1 VFGRVTRITELIT
14 LFGGIKSHIAGIKA
28 SGIAANPMCK
38 PVGPIRVRDY
48 VDNDSGALRR
58 NENAQAPVRLGN
70 RHASRY
76 IVDMRY
82 SLRSPFE
89 PGPPGRP
96 RRFRAVPV
104 RTMVPNVITL
114 LALCAGLTA
123 IRLAAEGTFE
133 WAVYAIVFAAVL
145 DGIDGRVAR
154 LLKGTSRFGAELD
167 SLADFVNFGVAPGVT
182 LYFWSL
188 HDAKSAGWIGAMVF
202 AIAAGLR
209 LARFNVT
216 IDDPDRPSWAVNFFV
231 GMPAPAGAI
240 TVLLPVYIHFLG
252 IPAPAF
258 MVPVTLIYT
267 LAIALL
273 MVSRLPVYSGK
284 KVGKRVPP
292 DLVLPVFIGVVVF
305 FALLIAYPWAVLTI
319 GALAY
324 LASLPFGWLSHRGYV
339 RREAQAN
346 AEGQRSG
353 RQGEPLPAASDV
365 SMPSN
370 GDAAVLPFER
380 GGERPTSR

>member
-1 VFGRVTRITELIT
+1 MGLRPEIISCSVRYGTPQLRRGDEPSRGTAICKTSPTPLVHRRWTNARRTRAALAISVPSAGRNRRTIRY
-14 LFGGIKSHIAGIKA
+14 IAG
-28 SGIAANPMCK
+28 
-38 PVGPIRVRDY
+38 
-48 VDNDSGALRR
+48 
-58 NENAQAPVRLGN
+58 
-70 RHASRY
+70 
-76 IVDMRY
+76 MRY
-82 SLRSPFE
+82 SLPSPFE
-89 PGPPGRP
+89 HGPPGRR

-104 RTMVPNVITL
+104 RTLVPNVITL

-167 SLADFVNFGVAPGVT
+167 SLADFVNFGVAPAVT
-182 LYFWSL
+182 LYFWTL
-188 HDAKSAGWIGAMVF
+188 HEAKSAGWIGAMVF

-216 IDDPDRPSWAVNFFV
+216 IDDPNRPPWAAKFFV

-240 TVLLPVYIHFLG
+240 TVLLPVYLHFVG
-252 IPAPAF
+252 MPAPAF
-258 MVPVTLIYT
+258 MVPITLAYT

-319 GALAY
+319 GTFVY
-324 LASLPFGWLSHRGYV
+324 LTSLPFGWLSHRSYV
-339 RREAQAN
+339 RRDAEAKAQGQGAEPEEKPSKPAGDALTPAN
-346 AEGQRSG
+346 S
-353 RQGEPLPAASDV
+353 P
-365 SMPSN
+365 
-370 GDAAVLPFER
+370 AAVLPFER
-380 GGERPTSR
+380 GGDRPTRR

>member
-1 VFGRVTRITELIT
+1 
-14 LFGGIKSHIAGIKA
+14 
-28 SGIAANPMCK
+28 
-38 PVGPIRVRDY
+38 
-48 VDNDSGALRR
+48 
-58 NENAQAPVRLGN
+58 
-70 RHASRY
+70 
-76 IVDMRY
+76 
-82 SLRSPFE
+82 
-89 PGPPGRP
+89 
-96 RRFRAVPV
+96 
-104 RTMVPNVITL
+104 MVPNLITL

-167 SLADFVNFGVAPGVT
+167 SLADFVNFGVAPAVT
-182 LYFWSL
+182 LYFWTL

-209 LARFNVT
+209 LARFNVML
-216 IDDPDRPSWAVNFFV
+216 DDPNRPPWAAKFFV

-240 TVLLPVYIHFLG
+240 TVLLPVYLHFLG
-252 IPAPAF
+252 MPAPAF
-258 MVPVTLIYT
+258 VVPVTLVYT

-319 GALAY
+319 GTLVY
-324 LASLPFGWLSHRGYV
+324 LASLPFGWLSHRNHV
-339 RREAQAN
+339 RRDAEAKG
-346 AEGQRSG
+346 EGQG
-353 RQGEPLPAASDV
+353 VQPQDKPVEPVGGVLTPANS
-365 SMPSN
+365 P
-370 GDAAVLPFER
+370 AAVLPFER
-380 GGERPTSR
+380 GGERPPRR